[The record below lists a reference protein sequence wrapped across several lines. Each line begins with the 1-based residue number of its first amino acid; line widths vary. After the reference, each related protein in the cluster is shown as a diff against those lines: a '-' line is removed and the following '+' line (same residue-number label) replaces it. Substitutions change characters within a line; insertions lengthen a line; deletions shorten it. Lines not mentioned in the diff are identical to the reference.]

1 MKITF
6 KSLSAIIP
14 LMFSLSSGTANAEWV
29 ELGTV
34 DSGFS
39 FSRLFN
45 LDTSDYVSEQNVAS
59 NSLTFSLANTQTLT
73 FFADSFAFTN
83 DSTEFR
89 QIDLLNQGLANGD
102 THDVNFITGIG
113 DFYNGLDGQAPIL
126 TYELGPGVYQVNY
139 KVLGQ
144 ELGWS
149 ADRVVGTAVE
159 GLGNYRLGFN
169 VGETIV
175 TDLLNAPAVAAVP
188 EPETYA
194 MLLTGLLLIGFS
206 AARRNAAGKRLV

>member
-1 MKITF
+1 
-6 KSLSAIIP
+6 
-14 LMFSLSSGTANAEWV
+14 MFSLSSGTANAEWV

-102 THDVNFITGIG
+102 THDVNFITSIG

>member
-39 FSRLFN
+39 FSRLFI
-45 LDTSDYVSEQNVAS
+45 TS
-59 NSLTFSLANTQTLT
+59 
-73 FFADSFAFTN
+73 
-83 DSTEFR
+83 
-89 QIDLLNQGLANGD
+89 
-102 THDVNFITGIG
+102 IG

-149 ADRVVGTAVE
+149 ADRVVGTAVG